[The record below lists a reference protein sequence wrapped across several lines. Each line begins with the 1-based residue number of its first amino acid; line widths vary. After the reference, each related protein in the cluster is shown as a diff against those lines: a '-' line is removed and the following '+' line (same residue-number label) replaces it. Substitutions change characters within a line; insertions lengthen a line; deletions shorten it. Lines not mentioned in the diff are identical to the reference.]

1 MGWVGN
7 GGLTFE
13 AVGLG
18 SKWWARVQ
26 SSGVEAVGLGSKWWA
41 RIQSS
46 GVELETADS
55 RLKQWG
61 RAGNGGLAFE
71 AVGVGSK
78 WRARVWAGSKRRAH
92 V

>member
-13 AVGLG
+13 VVGLG

-26 SSGVEAVGLGSKWWA
+26 SSGIKLKTE
-41 RIQSS
+41 
-46 GVELETADS
+46 DS
-55 RLKQWG
+55 HLKQWG
-61 RAGNGGLAFE
+61 WAENGGLTFE

-78 WRARVWAGSKRRAH
+78 WRARIWAGLKRQAH